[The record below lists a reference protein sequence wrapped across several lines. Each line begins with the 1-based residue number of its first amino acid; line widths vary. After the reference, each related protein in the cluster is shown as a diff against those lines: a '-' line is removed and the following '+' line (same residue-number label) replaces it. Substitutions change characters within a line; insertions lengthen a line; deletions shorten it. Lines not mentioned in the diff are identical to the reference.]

1 MIAYFTLLALD
12 SFLSLLLRAISA
24 LLPNTTTLLPKN
36 VIQDPGTIDSRAC
49 VATFDDSLVKERG
62 QGDTIK
68 LIHGQC
74 GKTVEY
80 FRR

>member
-1 MIAYFTLLALD
+1 MIAYFTLVALD

-24 LLPNTTTLLPKN
+24 LLPNTTTLPKN
-36 VIQDPGTIDSRAC
+36 VIQDPDTIDSRAC
-49 VATFDDSLVKERG
+49 VAAFDDSLVKERG
-62 QGDTIK
+62 RGDTIK